1 VKDSTGALILTLKN
15 CFKICYLQAVN
26 FGANSVNMQVLVTGL
41 DPNVMRVS
49 GSKKTVLT
57 STNVMDENSFSQPEK
72 VKHQEME
79 ETSLSS
85 QILSVPMFLLVF
97 ICRLYHMKAC

>member
-26 FGANSVNMQVLVTGL
+26 FGANSENMQVLVTGL

-72 VKHQEME
+72 VKIKRWKKHH
-79 ETSLSS
+79 
-85 QILSVPMFLLVF
+85 
-97 ICRLYHMKAC
+97 YHHKF